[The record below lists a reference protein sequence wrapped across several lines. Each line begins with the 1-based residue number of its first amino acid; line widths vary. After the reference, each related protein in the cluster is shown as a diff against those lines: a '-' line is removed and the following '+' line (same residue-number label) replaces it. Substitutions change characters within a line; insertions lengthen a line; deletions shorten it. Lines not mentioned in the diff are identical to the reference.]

1 MKLKNLLEKFLFNK
15 PVRRGYSEKTKKIDI
30 YEFDNE
36 AELRKL
42 LMKNH
47 LRTCRAILE
56 YKTSKIYFWKNLN
69 IFHDDV
75 IIDAFQGERDDFV
88 SLEFAL
94 KPNKNIFQLVCRI
107 TFAPFPKN
115 GIMRRSIIKQKIK
128 NKINKNIVFLN
139 SSNNI
144 SP

>member
-1 MKLKNLLEKFLFNK
+1 MNLKNLLEKFLFTK
-15 PVRRGYSEKTKKIDI
+15 PVRKEYSEKTKKIDI

-42 LMKNH
+42 LMKNR
-47 LRTCRAILE
+47 LKTCRAILE
-56 YKTSKIYFWKNLN
+56 YKTSKIYFWKNLD

-88 SLEFAL
+88 SLEFTL
-94 KPNKNIFQLVCRI
+94 KPNKNIFQLICRI

-115 GIMRRSIIKQKIK
+115 KIMRRSIIKQKIK
-128 NKINKNIVFLN
+128 EKIKNIIFLN